1 MFLCLQY
8 KIINGNPVWLL
19 KLSFSKLKN
28 VIYFKHTCLWFERR
42 NIGKPKFQKH
52 VLQNWFLIHPVFKP
66 KFFQFWLDF
75 QTICFYKVFKKPA
88 NFLVVPME
96 KDSSPFF
103 QLNAFTLAFFLGA
116 SLFFQHNDFL
126 VWPFF
131 LRLFCLLTRQTEGV
145 LCNSPRP
152 NLGRCQDIWST
163 RSFCKIHISIMQ
175 ICMKNHF
182 VNEVCPVW
190 PWCAFWIQKLG
201 AQISIYS

>member
-88 NFLVVPME
+88 NFLVVHME

-103 QLNAFTLAFFLGA
+103 QLNDFTLAFFLGA

-131 LRLFCLLTRQTEGV
+131 LRLFFVCLQGKLKGSDGSLPGLTWAGAKTYD
-145 LCNSPRP
+145 L
-152 NLGRCQDIWST
+152 QDHSAKFT
-163 RSFCKIHISIMQ
+163 
-175 ICMKNHF
+175 
-182 VNEVCPVW
+182 
-190 PWCAFWIQKLG
+190 
-201 AQISIYS
+201 